1 MKNLLLCLTLV
12 ASIVIISCRSH
23 KAYQSNAFEEATAN
37 HKLVAVVPAEM
48 IYTGTPPKKLPS
60 DDIVK
65 IEEAESIAF
74 QESLYNGILRHA
86 NGRKYYTRIE
96 LQDISTTRKILTD
109 ANLTNRKAWGISDKE
124 LKALLNVDAVVRLR
138 IQKKRYMSDLASY
151 GIDLAKN
158 IGWEYMGGKIPGT
171 GIGIPNIKNNTNDIY
186 ATCSLLS
193 DGRTLW
199 NDNYKSASDWNNP
212 ANEIIE
218 NITDNFGRHF
228 PYKQRK

>member
-1 MKNLLLCLTLV
+1 MKNLLPCLTLV
-12 ASIVIISCRSH
+12 VCIVAFSCSCH
-23 KAYQSNAFEEATAN
+23 KYYTSNEFEQATAK
-37 HKLVAVVPAEM
+37 HRLIAVVPAEM
-48 IYTGTPPKKLPS
+48 IYTGTPPKKLTA
-60 DDIVK
+60 DDIAK

-86 NGRKYYTRIE
+86 NGRKYYTTVE

-109 ANLTNRKAWGISDKE
+109 NSLPNRKAWGVSDKD
-124 LKALLNVDAVVRLR
+124 LAALHNVDAVVRMR
-138 IQKKRYMSDLASY
+138 VQKKRYMSDLASY
-151 GIDLAKN
+151 GIDLAKT
-158 IGWEYMGGKIPGT
+158 IGWEYTGGKIPGT

-193 DGRTLW
+193 GGRTLW

-218 NITDNFGRHF
+218 NITDNFGKHF
-228 PYKQRK
+228 PYKQRR